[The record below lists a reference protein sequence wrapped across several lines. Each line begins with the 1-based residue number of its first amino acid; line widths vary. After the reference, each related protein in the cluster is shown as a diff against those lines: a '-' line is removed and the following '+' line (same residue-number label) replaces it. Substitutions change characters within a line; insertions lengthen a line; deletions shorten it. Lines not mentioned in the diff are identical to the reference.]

1 MAFSTVTVYEGKG
14 QTTAVI
20 PPAGDVSEC
29 DYSDSEDEETKNMF
43 QCQIMRVILPM
54 IPLVMK
60 MTSIQMIKLISNNPP
75 AAHQFQEKREN
86 NQKPNI
92 NG

>member
-1 MAFSTVTVYEGKG
+1 MAFSTVNFYGRRD

-29 DYSDSEDEETKNMF
+29 DYSDSEDEENVPVSNNASHVANDSSNDADD
-43 QCQIMRVILPM
+43 QLPDDETHQQQ
-54 IPLVMK
+54 PTNS
-60 MTSIQMIKLISNNPP
+60 TSIPK
-75 AAHQFQEKREN
+75 EREN